1 MRTVHNFEIDVIV
14 RSIRGNSEK
23 IFFKKILFFKL
34 FQILRKNLL
43 ERYTAF
49 YGTSHSMTAMIF
61 FVDISKN

>member
-1 MRTVHNFEIDVIV
+1 MRTVQNFEIDVIV
-14 RSIRGNSEK
+14 RSICGNSEK
-23 IFFKKILFFKL
+23 IFFKKIVFFKL
-34 FQILRKNLL
+34 FWNFEKNLL